1 MLGGIDVRTAT
12 ISKKDIIK
20 TAIIMIEKGEK
31 ITFSTI
37 SRKMKITSQSLYN
50 YFKNQNELEYA
61 IVGTV
66 ISSACKI
73 AQEKTFGKS
82 GHDGVT
88 SLALTFRKM
97 GVRHINMA
105 QFVISH
111 HRTNQY
117 KIVTDAFNEL
127 KILIDR
133 MLESY
138 IDSDKL
144 LKASRLIRS
153 LVVGDILNVGT
164 GWFKS
169 PEVRA
174 ESSFIE
180 MLNLSLNA
188 LKNS

>member
-1 MLGGIDVRTAT
+1 
-12 ISKKDIIK
+12 
-20 TAIIMIEKGEK
+20 MIEKGEK

-50 YFKNQNELEYA
+50 YFKNQKELEYA

-88 SLALTFRKM
+88 LLALTFRKM
-97 GVRHINMA
+97 SVRHINMA

>member
-1 MLGGIDVRTAT
+1 MRTAT
-12 ISKKDIIK
+12 ISKEDIIK
-20 TAIIMIEKGEK
+20 NAIIMIEKGDSL
-31 ITFSTI
+31 TFSKI

-50 YFKNQNELEYA
+50 YFKNQKELEYA

-73 AQEKTFGKS
+73 AQKRTFGRS
-82 GHDGVT
+82 GHDGVIYL
-88 SLALTFRKM
+88 SLTFRKM
-97 GVRHINMA
+97 GVKHINLA

-111 HRTNQY
+111 HRTSQY

-127 KILIDR
+127 KELLDC

-138 IDSDKL
+138 VSTDKL

-153 LVVGDILNVGT
+153 MVVGDILNVGT

-188 LKNS
+188 LNNS

>member
-1 MLGGIDVRTAT
+1 MLGGIDVRKAT
-12 ISKKDIIK
+12 ISKQDIIK
-20 TAIIMIEKGEK
+20 TSIIMIEKGENL
-31 ITFSTI
+31 TFSTI

-50 YFKNQNELEYA
+50 YFKNQKELEYA

-66 ISSACKI
+66 VSSACEI
-73 AQEKTFGKS
+73 ARRKTFGKS
-82 GHDGVT
+82 GRDGVIYI
-88 SLALTFRKM
+88 SLTFRKM
-97 GVRHINMA
+97 GVKHINLA

-117 KIVTDAFNEL
+117 QIVTDAFNEL
-127 KILIDR
+127 KVLLDC

-138 IDSDKL
+138 FDDEKI

-169 PEVRA
+169 PQVKA

>member
-1 MLGGIDVRTAT
+1 MLGGLNVRTAT
-12 ISKKDIIK
+12 ISKQDIIK
-20 TAIIMIEKGEK
+20 TAIIMIEKGDK
-31 ITFSTI
+31 LTFSTI

-50 YFKNQNELEYA
+50 YFKNQKELEYA

-66 ISSACKI
+66 ISAACQI
-73 AQEKTFGKS
+73 AERKTFGKS
-82 GHDGVT
+82 GHDGVIYL
-88 SLALTFRKM
+88 SLTFRKM
-97 GVRHINMA
+97 GVKHINLV

-117 KIVTDAFNEL
+117 QIVTDAFSEL
-127 KILIDR
+127 KDLLDH
-133 MLESY
+133 MLQSY
-138 IDSDKL
+138 IDAKKL

-169 PEVRA
+169 PEVKA

-180 MLNLSLNA
+180 MLNLSLDA
-188 LKNS
+188 LNNS

>member
-1 MLGGIDVRTAT
+1 
-12 ISKKDIIK
+12 
-20 TAIIMIEKGEK
+20 MIEKGEK

-50 YFKNQNELEYA
+50 YFKNQKELEYA

-88 SLALTFRKM
+88 TLALMFRKM

-144 LKASRLIRS
+144 L
-153 LVVGDILNVGT
+153 ILNVGT

>member
-1 MLGGIDVRTAT
+1 MRTAT
-12 ISKKDIIK
+12 ISKQDIIK
-20 TAIIMIEKGEK
+20 TAIIMIEKGDK
-31 ITFSTI
+31 LTFSTI

-50 YFKNQNELEYA
+50 YFKNQKELEYA

-66 ISSACKI
+66 ISAACQI
-73 AQEKTFGKS
+73 AERKTFGKS
-82 GHDGVT
+82 GHDGVIYL
-88 SLALTFRKM
+88 SLTFRKM
-97 GVRHINMA
+97 GVKHINLV

-117 KIVTDAFNEL
+117 QIVTDAFSEL
-127 KILIDR
+127 KDLLDH
-133 MLESY
+133 MLQSY
-138 IDSDKL
+138 IDAKKL

-169 PEVRA
+169 PEVKA

-180 MLNLSLNA
+180 MLNLSLDA
-188 LKNS
+188 LNNS